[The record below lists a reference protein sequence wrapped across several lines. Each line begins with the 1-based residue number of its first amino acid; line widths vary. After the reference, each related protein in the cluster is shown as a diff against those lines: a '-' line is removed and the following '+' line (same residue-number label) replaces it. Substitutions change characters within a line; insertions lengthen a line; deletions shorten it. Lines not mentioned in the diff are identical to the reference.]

1 MEQCSRC
8 GRCHTGICGIPGV
21 AGRIGMGGNGHRRFA
36 SSISPDS
43 WHINGKPPRPATKS
57 RSTCPSLQR
66 LLQYGVEEELK
77 ALDMLKALPPDM
89 EEYTLAMEKLDSL
102 QYANHQVRLQLAQ
115 RRRQ

>member
-1 MEQCSRC
+1 M
-8 GRCHTGICGIPGV
+8 
-21 AGRIGMGGNGHRRFA
+21 
-36 SSISPDS
+36 
-43 WHINGKPPRPATKS
+43 PATKS

-115 RRRQ
+115 RK